1 MMTRKEEVE
10 KNNKILTEMIKETT
24 NSTSITQE
32 QVTNFA
38 LSSIAQQLVDIS
50 LTLAIIADKLGG
62 E

>member
-1 MMTRKEEVE
+1 MTRKDEVE
-10 KNNKILTEMIKETT
+10 KNNKILIEKIKEEAT
-24 NSTSITQE
+24 NSKITTQE

-50 LTLAIIADKLGG
+50 VTLAIIADKLGG